1 VYAIA
6 ASSAENRFCSNL
18 APNITKKLFSFSF
31 RYRGSYFSIA
41 TPNPTSSF
49 RAELLTAT
57 YINPPSIVGESGVAL
72 ILICMR
78 VSYSANVNGV
88 IVSSVSILM
97 FFRASATL
105 YSGER

>member
-1 VYAIA
+1 VCAIT

-31 RYRGSYFSIA
+31 RYRGSYFSIT

-49 RAELLTAT
+49 YAELLTAT
-57 YINPPSIVGESGVAL
+57 YINPPGIVGKSGVAL
-72 ILICMR
+72 IPIYIR

-88 IVSSVSILM
+88 IVSSISILI
-97 FFRASATL
+97 FFRASTT
-105 YSGER
+105 

>member
-1 VYAIA
+1 VCAITT
-6 ASSAENRFCSNL
+6 SSAENRFCSDL

-41 TPNPTSSF
+41 TLNPTSSF

-57 YINPPSIVGESGVAL
+57 YIDPPGIVGESGVAL
-72 ILICMR
+72 APIYIR

-97 FFRASATL
+97 FFRASAT
-105 YSGER
+105 